1 MIDFVCDGCG
11 KQLSIS
17 DEFAGG
23 LGRCPFCKT
32 ESRVPAA
39 PKPKSRLAMLGGV
52 ALSVLTV
59 FVKVISAVY
68 PHAMDAGSKGTL
80 DDPTTQTFRHK

>member
-1 MIDFVCDGCG
+1 MIEFVCDGCG
-11 KQLSIS
+11 KKLSVS

-32 ESRVPAA
+32 ESRIPVA
-39 PKPKSRLAMLGGV
+39 PKPKSKLAML
-52 ALSVLTV
+52 AAIAMSVLTV

-68 PHAMDAGSKGTL
+68 PHAVDAASKGTL
-80 DDPTTQTFRHK
+80 DDPATQTFRHK

>member
-1 MIDFVCDGCG
+1 MIEFVCEGCG

-32 ESRVPAA
+32 ESRIPAA
-39 PKPKSRLAMLGGV
+39 PQRKSKMAMLGGMV
-52 ALSVLTV
+52 LSVLTV
-59 FVKVISAVY
+59 FVKVLSIVY
-68 PHAMDAGSKGTL
+68 PHAVDAASKGTL
-80 DDPTTQTFRHK
+80 NDPATQTFRQK